1 MDEEK
6 SDSKVEKLQ
15 AEIKNHELKAS
26 HTKIALNNLEKSI
39 STYHDKLEALE
50 GANIEYRNKSVA
62 TEEILQRYQ
71 NEISEKTCKISQLE
85 EFIRQSKQS
94 SNFDSRNQTDR
105 IQQLEQERNELL
117 ENNSIHI
124 EQSRILQVRL
134 SIANRLYNMVVF

>member
-85 EFIRQSKQS
+85 EFIRHSKQS
-94 SNFDSRNQTDR
+94 SNFDSQNQTDR

-134 SIANRLYNMVVF
+134 SIAYRLYNTVVF